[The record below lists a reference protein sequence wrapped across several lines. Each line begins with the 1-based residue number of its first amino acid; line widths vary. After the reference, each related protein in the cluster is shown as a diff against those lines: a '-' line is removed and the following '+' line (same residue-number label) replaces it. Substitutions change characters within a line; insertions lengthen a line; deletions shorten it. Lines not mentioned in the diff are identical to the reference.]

1 MGKNKIQC
9 ISFDS
14 CCWIG
19 LIKGESEYLPLV
31 PYLERIES
39 GSIRV
44 VISAMVL
51 TEILP
56 AHANH
61 DDSDQFERIME
72 LLDSS
77 HIQIVDVTPI
87 LAKKA
92 RDYRVTHNLKAP
104 DSIILATAVLSQVD
118 ILFTG
123 DGKIPKGEMD
133 GILVSEPKNLDPP
146 DLFNQE

>member
-1 MGKNKIQC
+1 VGKTKNQV

-19 LIKGESEYLPLV
+19 LIKGETEYLPLV

-39 GSIRV
+39 GSVQV

-51 TEILP
+51 AELLP
-56 AHANH
+56 AHKNH
-61 DDSDQFERIME
+61 EDSVLFDRITE
-72 LLDSS
+72 LLDSPLV
-77 HIQIVDVTPI
+77 QIVDVTPI

-92 RDYRVTHNLKAP
+92 RDYRVTYGLRAP
-104 DSIILATAVLSQVD
+104 DSIILATAVRSQVD
-118 ILFTG
+118 VLFTG
-123 DGKIPKGEMD
+123 DGKIPKGKIE
-133 GILVSEPKNLDPP
+133 GILVSEPKNLEQP